1 IATLLKDEQ
10 YYYHLPFLQTQTQ
23 NLQIIIHNIINQ
35 PITKFPILP
44 LLIFTPIHYIT
55 HIPQILKHI
64 KPPYP
69 QIHTKIT
76 PPLPTHPYIK
86 TLLQNTIPHQK
97 LTQPSTK
104 PTILIPHPNPTPPFT
119 KPHHQLKPFL

>member
-1 IATLLKDEQ
+1 
-10 YYYHLPFLQTQTQ
+10 Q
-23 NLQIIIHNIINQ
+23 NVEIIMEKMINQ
-35 PITKFPILP
+35 GITKFPILP

-86 TLLQNTIPHQK
+86 TLLQNTIPHEK
-97 LTQPSTK
+97 LSEASTK
-104 PTILIPHPNPTPPFT
+104 ATILIPHPNPTSPF
-119 KPHHQLKPFL
+119 